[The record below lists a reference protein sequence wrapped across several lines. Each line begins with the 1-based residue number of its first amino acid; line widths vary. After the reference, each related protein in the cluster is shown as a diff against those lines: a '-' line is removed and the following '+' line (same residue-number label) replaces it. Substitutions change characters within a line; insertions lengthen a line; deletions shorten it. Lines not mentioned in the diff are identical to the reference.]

1 MLISFTSVGQMGC
14 QCPDGPELVTPS
26 GVEGVVRDWIKPGT
40 RRDGSRNHRNRI
52 LPGRAQAWHR
62 PTRRAQ
68 PVPAL
73 CLRHRVCPNDG
84 NSK

>member
-1 MLISFTSVGQMGC
+1 MMISFISVGQMGC

-52 LPGRAQAWHR
+52 LPGRAQAYPAR
-62 PTRRAQ
+62 PTRSCTMPQA
-68 PVPAL
+68 P
-73 CLRHRVCPNDG
+73 CLPQRWE
-84 NSK
+84 